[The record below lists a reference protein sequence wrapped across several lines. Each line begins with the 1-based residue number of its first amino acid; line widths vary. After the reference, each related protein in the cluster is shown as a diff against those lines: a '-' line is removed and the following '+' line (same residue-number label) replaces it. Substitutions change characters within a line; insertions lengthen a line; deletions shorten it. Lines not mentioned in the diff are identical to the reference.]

1 MTNWPD
7 KPLAD
12 LRVSYESGEL
22 LEDHLAANPLAMF
35 TRWFQDASSAGLP
48 EPNAMVLAT
57 AATSGQPSARTVLL
71 KQADAR
77 GFVFYTN
84 LRSRKS
90 SELAQNPQVSAV
102 FPWFAM
108 HRQVVVVGRVE
119 LIARS
124 EVAEYFGSRPRSSQL
139 GAWASEQSSVIESRD
154 VLDHRYQEVSARFA
168 DGEISPP
175 DFWGGWLIRANTVE
189 FWQGRTSRLHDR
201 LRYRAL
207 ADGVRLD
214 DDHSWVTER
223 LSP

>member
-1 MTNWPD
+1 VSSDPQQS
-7 KPLAD
+7 LAD

-22 LEDHLAANPLAMF
+22 LEGQLASDPLAMF
-35 TRWFQDASSAGLP
+35 NGWFAEAADAGLP

-57 AATSGQPSARTVLL
+57 AATGGQPSARTVLL
-71 KQADAR
+71 KQADSR

-90 SELAQNPQVSAV
+90 TELAQNPQVAAV

-108 HRQVVVVGRVE
+108 HRQVVVIGRVE

-124 EVAEYFGSRPRSSQL
+124 EVTEYFNSRPRSSQL
-139 GAWASEQSSVIESRD
+139 GAWSSEQSSVIAGRE
-154 VLDHRYQEVSARFA
+154 VLDRRFDERSSQFG
-168 DGEISPP
+168 DGAIPPP
-175 DFWGGWLIRANTVE
+175 DFWGGWLIRAQTVE

-207 ADGVRLD
+207 ADGVFLD
-214 DDHSWVTER
+214 DRRSWVTER